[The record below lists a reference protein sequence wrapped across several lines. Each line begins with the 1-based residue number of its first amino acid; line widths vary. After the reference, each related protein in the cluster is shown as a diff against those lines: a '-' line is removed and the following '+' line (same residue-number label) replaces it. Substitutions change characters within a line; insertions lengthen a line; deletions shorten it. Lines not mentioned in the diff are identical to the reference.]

1 MSFPVDDF
9 GMNIRAEVKAFNL
22 GFSPAKHLSSV
33 IRSGDTVT
41 VLSYTLPN
49 HECYRPNGLG
59 IAPHKLTII
68 ANSKY
73 AEQAYELKRAYP
85 ELRIFLDPNVHCKM
99 TLASSGKVWIGSAN
113 ISLTNS
119 FDSTIAVDSMPIYA
133 FYIEQIRRYGLLIP
147 TKEVLLNDADD
158 EPVYCCDHCTAAE
171 DFEALDDE

>member
-41 VLSYTLPN
+41 VLSYTLPSY
-49 HECYRPNGLG
+49 ECYRPNGLG

-73 AEQAYELKRAYP
+73 AEQAYALKRSYP

-113 ISLTNS
+113 IALTNS
-119 FDSTIAVDSMPIYA
+119 FDSTIAVDSMPVYA
-133 FYIEQIRRYGLLIP
+133 FYMEQIRRHGLLAP
-147 TKEVLLNDADD
+147 AKEVLLDD
-158 EPVYCCDHCTAAE
+158 EEPMYCCASCAAE
-171 DFEALDDE
+171 DFENPDDV